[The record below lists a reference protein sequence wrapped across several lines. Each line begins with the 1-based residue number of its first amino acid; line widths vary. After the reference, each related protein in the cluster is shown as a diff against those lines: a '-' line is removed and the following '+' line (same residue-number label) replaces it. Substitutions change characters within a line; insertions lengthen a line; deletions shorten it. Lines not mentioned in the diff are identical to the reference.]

1 MELHDP
7 MIDRPPSA
15 AHGASRSPAG
25 LLPTGTVT
33 FLFTDIEG
41 STRMFRALGESYGSL
56 LEAHNEIISGA
67 VTRNL
72 GVVVRTEGDS
82 FFCAFSGAPDA
93 VKAALESQLALAAH
107 PWPAG
112 AALLVRMGLHTGAAQ
127 PAGADYVALAVHQAA
142 RVADAG
148 HGGQVVV
155 SEATRTLVAGL
166 LPEGA
171 SLVPLGSY
179 RLKDFP
185 DPEPLHQLRHPDLA
199 VTFPALRVLP
209 AAAHNVPEQAT
220 LFVGRQTALTEL
232 AKLVRNRRLVSVLGA
247 GGVGKTRLVIELV
260 PKVAGDFRDGVWL
273 IELASLSRGATVA
286 PEVAGALGVRA
297 EADRS
302 EIDTLV
308 DALHGKRLL
317 LVLDNC
323 EHVLRAAAEL
333 AARLV
338 ARCPEVTVL
347 TTSREPLGLAA
358 EQRFPLAPLSVPGR
372 TGGTDPGGSEAV
384 ALFVDRARA
393 VAPGVDLPCDLGSV
407 AEICRRLDGLPLAI
421 ELAAARVA
429 AIPVATIAARLD
441 RRFALLT
448 RGHRGALAHHETL
461 RGSIGW
467 SHDLLDPDE
476 QALIRRLG
484 AFTGEFSLEAAEA
497 VCAGPPVAQDDVLD
511 LMVRLVEKSLVQ
523 HTGERYE
530 LLDSIREFAREQ
542 LDAAGELEQV
552 GLAHLAHYTE
562 VVEASARVADGPQQ
576 RAAYDRLE
584 ADLGNIRAAVEF
596 ALERSDPAALRLGA
610 ALGQW
615 GFVRNRLGEVARWCI
630 DAAAAA
636 PWAPA
641 ATRAA
646 ALTQA
651 GFALVVLG
659 SPARG
664 HALLDEGLELAR
676 SVEDRQLLVETL
688 LMTAD
693 VRLEADLPLDAQPLA
708 REALEVAHSINDDWT
723 LGRATLIEA
732 RAFQDE
738 LGYEET
744 HRRLA
749 RALGCFERAHDRRQV
764 ARVALTMAFL
774 SLESRALDAADAE
787 AARCVSI
794 CDELEH
800 PIGRAVG
807 TMVRVW
813 VAIERGRPEL
823 AGDLLAGAVA
833 IAKESRYVALIGY
846 CVAARAMIS
855 FGDGELAE
863 AARMLGGLDADANA
877 LGGEGA
883 RPISGRV
890 AELRGALAEAL
901 GDEQLAELM
910 EEGARIPLAEQD
922 L

>member
-1 MELHDP
+1 
-7 MIDRPPSA
+7 MIDRPPGA
-15 AHGASRSPAG
+15 ANPTSSRSDRLPA
-25 LLPTGTVT
+25 GTVT

-41 STRMFRALGESYGSL
+41 STRLFRALGDRVRSL
-56 LEAHNEIISGA
+56 LEAHNEIISTA
-67 VTRNL
+67 VERHR

-82 FFCAFSGAPDA
+82 FFCAFSDAPSA
-93 VKAALESQLALAAH
+93 IAATLEAQLALAAA
-107 PWPAG
+107 PWPEDGVLRA
-112 AALLVRMGLHTGAAQ
+112 RMGLHTGVAH
-127 PAGADYVALAVHQAA
+127 PAGTDYVALSVHQAS

-148 HGGQVVV
+148 HGGQVVI
-155 SEATRTLVAGL
+155 SEATRVIVGGQM
-166 LPEGA
+166 PDGA
-171 SLVPLGSY
+171 SMILLGSF

-185 DPEPLHQLRHPDLA
+185 DPEPLHQLVHPELA
-199 VTFPALRVLP
+199 ATFPALRVLP
-209 AAAHNVPEQAT
+209 AAAHNIPEQAT
-220 LFVGRQTALTEL
+220 LFVGRQTALDEL

-260 PKVAGDFRDGVWL
+260 PKVAGCFPDGVWL
-273 IELASLSRGATVA
+273 IELAWLSRGATVA
-286 PEVAGALGVRA
+286 PEVLGALGIRA
-297 EADRS
+297 QADRD
-302 EIDTLV
+302 EIETLV
-308 DALHGKRLL
+308 DALRGKRLL

-323 EHVLRAAAEL
+323 EHVLDAAAGL
-333 AARLV
+333 TARLI
-338 ARCPEVTVL
+338 ARCPDVTVL

-358 EQRFPLAPLSVPGR
+358 EQRFPLAPLSIPG
-372 TGGTDPGGSEAV
+372 GGGVDASGSEAV

-393 VAPGVDLPCDLGSV
+393 VAPGIELPSDLAPV
-407 AEICRRLDGLPLAI
+407 VEICRRLDGLPLAI

-429 AIPVATIAARLD
+429 AIPIATIATRLD

-448 RGHRGALAHHETL
+448 RGHRGALEHHETL

-467 SHDLLDPDE
+467 SHDLLDAAE
-476 QALIRRLG
+476 QTLIRRLG
-484 AFTGEFSLEAAEA
+484 AFTGEFSLEAVEA
-497 VCAGPPVAQDDVLD
+497 VCSAPPIDEDEIID

-523 HTGERYE
+523 HPGERYE
-530 LLDSIREFAREQ
+530 LLDSIREFARER
-542 LDAAGELEQV
+542 LEAAGELEQL

-562 VVEASARVADGPQQ
+562 FVEASARVADGPQQ

-659 SPARG
+659 SPVRG

-693 VRLEADLPLDAQPLA
+693 VRLEAGLPVEAQPLA
-708 REALEVAHSINDDWT
+708 REGLEVAHAIGDDWT

-732 RAFQDE
+732 RACQDE

-749 RALGCFERAHDRRQV
+749 RALACFERTDDRRQV

-774 SLESRALDAADAE
+774 SLESGALDAADAE
-787 AARCVSI
+787 AGRCLSI
-794 CDELEH
+794 CDEIDH
-800 PIGRAVG
+800 PIGRAVAS
-807 TMVRVW
+807 VVLIW
-813 VAIERGRPEL
+813 VAIERGEL
-823 AGDLLAGAVA
+823 ALARELLAVTAA
-833 IAKESRYVALIGY
+833 IARESGYVALLGY
-846 CVAARAMIS
+846 CVAAGAAIR
-855 FGDGELAE
+855 FGDGEQAH
-863 AARMLGGLDADANA
+863 AARLLGGLGANA
-877 LGGEGA
+877 SAIGGEGA
-883 RPISGRV
+883 RAISGRV
-890 AELRGALAEAL
+890 AQLRGALAEAL
-901 GDEQLAELM
+901 GEEHLAELM
-910 EEGARIPLAEQD
+910 AEGARVSLADQE

>member
-1 MELHDP
+1 
-7 MIDRPPSA
+7 MIDPPPSA
-15 AHGASRSPAG
+15 AGQASGGAAGTLPA
-25 LLPTGTVT
+25 GTVT
-33 FLFTDIEG
+33 FMFTDIEG
-41 STRMFRALGESYGSL
+41 STRLFRALGESYGGVL
-56 LEAHNEIISGA
+56 AQHNEIIGA
-67 VTRNL
+67 AVARNG
-72 GVVVRTEGDS
+72 GVVVRMEGDS
-82 FFCAFSGAPDA
+82 FFCAFSNAPA
-93 VKAALESQLALAAH
+93 AIAAALEAQLALAANR
-107 PWPAG
+107 WPPG
-112 AALLVRMGLHTGAAQ
+112 VTLLVRMGLHTGWAEPGA
-127 PAGADYVALAVHQAA
+127 ADYVALSVHQAA

-155 SEATRTLVAGL
+155 SEATRVVLGPH
-166 LPEGA
+166 LPEDA
-171 SLVPLGSY
+171 TLAPLGSF

-185 DPEPLHQLRHPDLA
+185 DPEPLHQLCHPDMPS
-199 VTFPALRVLP
+199 VFPALRVLP

-220 LFVGRQTALTEL
+220 LFVGRQTALAEL

-260 PKVAGDFRDGVWL
+260 PNVASDFTDGVWL
-273 IELASLSRGATVA
+273 IELAWLSRGATVA
-286 PEVAGALGVRA
+286 PEVAGALGVRL
-297 EADRS
+297 EADRDAV
-302 EIDTLV
+302 DTLV
-308 DALHGKRLL
+308 DALRGKRLL

-323 EHVLRAAAEL
+323 EHVLDAAAGL
-333 AARLV
+333 AARLI

-358 EQRFPLAPLSVPGR
+358 EQRFPLAPLSVPGAV
-372 TGGTDPGGSEAV
+372 GGVDPQGSEAV

-393 VAPGVDLPCDLGSV
+393 VAPGVDLPADLGPV
-407 AEICRRLDGLPLAI
+407 IEICQRLDGLPLAI

-429 AIPVATIAARLD
+429 AIPVATIATRLD

-448 RGHRGALAHHETL
+448 RGHRGALEHHETL

-467 SHDLLDPDE
+467 SYDLLDSAE

-484 AFTGEFSLEAAEA
+484 AFTGAFSLEAAEA
-497 VCAGPPVAQDDVLD
+497 VCSAPPLAQEEILD

-523 HTGERYE
+523 HPGERYE
-530 LLDSIREFAREQ
+530 LLDSIREFARER
-542 LDAAGELEQV
+542 LDAAGELEQL
-552 GLAHLAHYTE
+552 GGAHLAHYTE

-676 SVEDRQLLVETL
+676 SVDDGQLLVETL

-693 VRLEADLPLDAQPLA
+693 VRLEADLPIEAQPLA
-708 REALEVAHSINDDWT
+708 REALEVAEAIGDDWT

-732 RAFQDE
+732 RAYQDE

-749 RALGCFERAHDRRQV
+749 RALACFERAHDRRQV

-774 SLESRALDAADAE
+774 SLESEALDAADAE
-787 AARCVSI
+787 AKKCLSI
-794 CDELEH
+794 CDEIEH
-800 PIGRAVG
+800 PIGRAVA
-807 TMVRVW
+807 TAVSIW
-813 VAIERGRPEL
+813 VAIERGKPDVARN
-823 AGDLLAGAVA
+823 LLAATITVA
-833 IAKESRYVALIGY
+833 RESGYVALLGY
-846 CVAARAMIS
+846 CVAAAATLR
-855 FGDGELAE
+855 FGAGEPEA
-863 AARMLGGLDADANA
+863 AARMLGALDANANA

-883 RPISGRV
+883 RSIGGRV
-890 AELRGALAEAL
+890 AQLRGALADAL
-901 GDEQLAELM
+901 GPEQLAELM
-910 EEGARIPLAEQD
+910 AQGAPVPLAETEI
-922 L
+922 